1 MSGAPSGKLEE
12 GEGKGWVWG
21 GRIRTKKKKGA
32 RPSVLLEKKHP
43 KMSRGLLSDG
53 QTILPSVAQLLD
65 NLKPQ

>member
-21 GRIRTKKKKGA
+21 EDKNKEKEGRKTKLPLG
-32 RPSVLLEKKHP
+32 EKHP